1 MKKIVKQLRHGQITI
16 PKDMREALG
25 LDPDGLL
32 SIELVDGKLEVQPVM
47 VASKGKSSP
56 WAREI
61 YAMFAPVRKSLKT
74 HGEQEINQAIDEVV
88 EGVRAKKAR
97 ERSSIPSSSYAPSST
112 RRGDGGAFSLSYL
125 TDT

>member
-1 MKKIVKQLRHGQITI
+1 MILSNRLDGVEEEGTSTVKKIVKQLRHGQITI
-16 PKDMREALG
+16 PKDLREALG

-47 VASKGKSSP
+47 VAPKGKNSP

-61 YAMFAPVRKSLKT
+61 CTMFAPVRKSLKT

-88 EGVRAKKAR
+88 EEVRAKKA
-97 ERSSIPSSSYAPSST
+97 
-112 RRGDGGAFSLSYL
+112 
-125 TDT
+125 